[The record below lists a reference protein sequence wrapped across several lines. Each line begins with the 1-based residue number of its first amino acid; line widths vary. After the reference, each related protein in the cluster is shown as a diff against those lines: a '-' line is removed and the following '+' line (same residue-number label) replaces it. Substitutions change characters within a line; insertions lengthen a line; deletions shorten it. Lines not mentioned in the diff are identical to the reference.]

1 VPGERVLVIW
11 SLKST
16 QIVGIVSV
24 AAFTERK
31 NVSYHRPPSFFST
44 SLPLAH
50 SAKAKQSKAG
60 REPRAESQRDVDVG
74 AVPWRGVAWRGV
86 ARRSN
91 SRIDGY

>member
-1 VPGERVLVIW
+1 MPGERVLVIW

-60 REPRAESQRDVDVG
+60 REPRAESREP
-74 AVPWRGVAWRGV
+74 ARRRRRRRAVAWRGV